1 MSPLQWSLNRYNVI
15 VYGNLED
22 TIQSGGRDFPLERL
36 FEYTDDEIKAI
47 YKNDLNSLSDL
58 PTLIL
63 SEIYGEEWRPA
74 SFGRVSEIE
83 TSGKRIRFHFE
94 SLYDGIS
101 SAEIFMNR
109 HFNFSISRGRID
121 ESSRTHWAIKKGN
134 LIDALFKIISEHST
148 ASSPKLFNVERWP
161 LPSLGH
167 VAVMMPFSQEFD
179 RVYDAI
185 QSICKSQNL
194 KAIRVDD
201 IYRPTRINDDIFSVI
216 AQSRLVISDLTGRN
230 PNVLY
235 ETGLAHALNRD
246 VVMLVQN
253 EQDVPFDLGNIRYV
267 KYLPNSEGVEDLKKN
282 LSRYIQGY
290 Q

>member
-15 VYGNLED
+15 VHANLED
-22 TIQSGGRDFPLERL
+22 TIQSGGRDFPLDRL

-47 YKNDLNSLSDL
+47 YNNDLESLSDL

-63 SEIYGEEWRPA
+63 SEIYDDEWRPA

-83 TSGKRIRFHFE
+83 TSGTRIRFHFE
-94 SLYDGIS
+94 SLYDGFS
-101 SAEIFMNR
+101 SAEIFKSR
-109 HFNFSISRGRID
+109 HLNFSIYRGKAV
-121 ESSRTHWAIKKGN
+121 ESSRTHWAIRKGN
-134 LIDALFKIISEHST
+134 LFDAVFKLISEHST
-148 ASSPKLFNVERWP
+148 ASTPNLFNVERWP
-161 LPSLGH
+161 LPNLGH
-167 VAVMMPFSQEFD
+167 VAVMMPFSPEFD
-179 RVYDAI
+179 QVYDAI
-185 QSICKSQNL
+185 HSICESQRL
-194 KAIRVDD
+194 KALRVDE
-201 IYRPTRINDDIFSVI
+201 IYRPTRISDDIFSVI

-253 EQDVPFDLGNIRYV
+253 DQDVPFDLGNIRYI
-267 KYLPNSEGVEDLKKN
+267 KYLPNNEGVENLKKD
-282 LSRYIQGY
+282 LSRFIQGY

>member
-1 MSPLQWSLNRYNVI
+1 MI
-15 VYGNLED
+15 VYPNLED
-22 TIQSGGRDFPLERL
+22 TTQSGSHDFPLDRL
-36 FEYTDDEIKAI
+36 FEHTDAEIETI
-47 YKNDLNSLSDL
+47 YRNDLKSLSDL

-63 SEIYGEEWRPA
+63 SEISGEQWRPA

-83 TSGKRIRFHFE
+83 TSGTRIHFHFE
-94 SLYDGIS
+94 SLYDGFS
-101 SAEIFMNR
+101 SAEIFKSR
-109 HFNFSISRGRID
+109 HLNFSISRGRAN

-134 LIDALFKIISEHST
+134 LFDALFKLISDHST
-148 ASSPKLFNVERWP
+148 ADTPKLFNVERWP
-161 LPSLGH
+161 LPNLGH
-167 VAVMMPFSQEFD
+167 VAVMMPFSSEFD
-179 RVYDAI
+179 QVYDAI
-185 QSICKSQNL
+185 QSICKSQRL
-194 KAIRVDD
+194 KALRVDE

-246 VVMLVQN
+246 VIMLVQN

-267 KYLPNSEGVEDLKKN
+267 KYLPNNEGIENLKTE
-282 LSRYIQGY
+282 LSRFIQSY